1 MHKVIILIKVRS
13 LFVTQSLG
21 LFPIHVPILVFARL
35 KDSLPPIYNIFTGKI
50 LLYSQR
56 FILGGLQCLCL
67 FKDCRKKYLVHLQF
81 VLF

>member
-35 KDSLPPIYNIFTGKI
+35 KDSLPPIYIYWKNIA
-50 LLYSQR
+50 
-56 FILGGLQCLCL
+56 L
-67 FKDCRKKYLVHLQF
+67 FSKVYFRGPTMSMF
-81 VLF
+81 V